1 MAKPAAP
8 SAWRQA
14 VTSNPAA
21 TSTSPTALLVGIV
34 FVVGALYLGKILIPL
49 ALAILLSFMLAPI
62 VTRLRRWHL
71 GRIPSVLLVVL
82 LVFTALLGV
91 GSIVA
96 TQVVDLAANLPRYE
110 WNLRS
115 KIRDL
120 SIAIPSGGIVE
131 RTSDMLQ
138 DLSEELEEA
147 TAPEK
152 TEAAGER
159 EARGGRGP
167 PEPVLVQVRRP
178 APTPLE
184 TLREIG
190 GPLVAPIATA
200 GGGGLRDLHAAP
212 ARGSARS
219 GDPTG
224 GRQRRRPD
232 HRGDERCGE
241 ADQPLPADAAR
252 HQPALRHSRRDRALF
267 HRRAEPD
274 PVGSAGDHFALHPLH
289 RAGDRGAGPDRPVV
303 RGRPGMDV
311 TALDHRAVR
320 RPGVV
325 QQQRPRTLAVRFE
338 HRALPGCGPGRGGV
352 LDRAVGAG
360 GPAAIHPLT
369 VCLVVL
375 GRHVPQLGFDVL
387 LGDEPAL
394 APEVKFY
401 QRLLA
406 HDPEEAAEIADEYLG
421 RGSRETLRLGDH
433 AGPGLRRADRLRGAL
448 DRTTI
453 DQIAE
458 AVTRLIDDLAAE
470 YAPEVEDAE
479 SAEVAERPPGTLYR
493 SPQRPRRGG
502 GGHARAAAGE
512 AQRRG
517 HHDAAMPCPEGR

>member
-34 FVVGALYLGKILIPL
+34 FVVGALYLGSEILIPL

-62 VTRLRRWHL
+62 VTWLRRWHL

-91 GSIVA
+91 GSIVG

-152 TEAAGER
+152 TGAAGER
-159 EARGGRGP
+159 EGRGGAGP
-167 PEPVLVQVRRP
+167 TRARARAGAASGANALGDAPGDRRTAGRPDRDRRP
-178 APTPLE
+178 
-184 TLREIG
+184 
-190 GPLVAPIATA
+190 
-200 GGGGLRDLHAAP
+200 GGLRDLHAAP

-219 GDPTG
+219 CDPTG

-274 PVGSAGDHFALHPLH
+274 PWGLLATILRFIPYIGPVIAALVPIALSFAVAPGWTLPLLTIALFVVLELFSNNVLEPWLYGSSTGLS
-289 RAGDRGAGPDRPVV
+289 PVAV
-303 RGRPGMDV
+303 LV
-311 TALDHRAVR
+311 AAVFWTALW
-320 RPGVV
+320 
-325 QQQRPRTLAVRFE
+325 
-338 HRALPGCGPGRGGV
+338 
-352 LDRAVGAG
+352 
-360 GPAAIHPLT
+360 GPAGLLLSTPLPSAWWCSGAT
-369 VCLVVL
+369 CPSLAF
-375 GRHVPQLGFDVL
+375 FDVL

-406 HDPEEAAEIADEYLG
+406 NDPEEAAEIADEYLEEEDLEKLYD
-421 RGSRETLRLGDH
+421 SVIMPALGF
-433 AGPGLRRADRLRGAL
+433 AE
-448 DRTTI
+448 
-453 DQIAE
+453 QIGC
-458 AVTRLIDDLAAE
+458 AAPST
-470 YAPEVEDAE
+470 APR
-479 SAEVAERPPGTLYR
+479 STR
-493 SPQRPRRGG
+493 SPRP
-502 GGHARAAAGE
+502 
-512 AQRRG
+512 
-517 HHDAAMPCPEGR
+517 